1 MTPFV
6 ESTGMRESRS
16 PFGAGTGWRSVRR
29 AEFAN
34 CAFRC
39 ARVGRLQKWRRI
51 RRSTEQNGGAQA

>member
-1 MTPFV
+1 
-6 ESTGMRESRS
+6 MRESQS
-16 PFGAGTGWRSVRR
+16 PFGVGTGWRSVRR

-39 ARVGRLQKWRRI
+39 AHVGRLQKWRRI